1 MFDTDTLLSL
11 GLSNHLISM
20 WQVFLYIAIL
30 VPFLMLQRVKFCLL
44 ITYIYTYYLA
54 YIIYWGD
61 FIMSADTLTP
71 FFLYVV
77 SGLAIVVLFVAASFS
92 EQDRRKKWYR

>member
-1 MFDTDTLLSL
+1 
-11 GLSNHLISM
+11 M

-61 FIMSADTLTP
+61 FIMSADTCWESFKSALLKHQKCTLLRSSALTSCSP
-71 FFLYVV
+71 TSL
-77 SGLAIVVLFVAASFS
+77 S
-92 EQDRRKKWYR
+92 

>member
-1 MFDTDTLLSL
+1 MFDTDILLSL

-61 FIMSADTLTP
+61 IIMSADTLDTILP
-71 FFLYVV
+71 IRSKR
-77 SGLAIVVLFVAASFS
+77 SGRRGAVCGSVL
-92 EQDRRKKWYR
+92 